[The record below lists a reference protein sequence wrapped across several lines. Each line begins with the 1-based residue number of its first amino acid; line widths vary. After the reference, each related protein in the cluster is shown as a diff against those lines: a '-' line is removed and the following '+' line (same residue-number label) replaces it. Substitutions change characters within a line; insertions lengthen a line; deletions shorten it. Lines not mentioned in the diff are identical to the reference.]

1 MKRILYEV
9 YGASAEKRA
18 LIERETIKID
28 LLATS
33 VDTQA
38 AGSKQKA
45 REGLI
50 TQNNF
55 VKYAEKH
62 PTMLWPVYTM
72 QRQLQMRLGGVGFW
86 KQATQQRQERA
97 QQNTALQYGNF
108 KSVISTI
115 QRQSSR
121 FVALPATE
129 EDGNKSSA
137 GVVAKDSAKSP
148 SLPGVDDDAR
158 SQGSIGSTGGRL
170 GRLRSRKSSRRIS
183 TGNQDAMAVAS
194 KTQESAYGSF

>member
-115 QRQSSR
+115 
-121 FVALPATE
+121 
-129 EDGNKSSA
+129 
-137 GVVAKDSAKSP
+137 
-148 SLPGVDDDAR
+148 
-158 SQGSIGSTGGRL
+158 
-170 GRLRSRKSSRRIS
+170 
-183 TGNQDAMAVAS
+183 
-194 KTQESAYGSF
+194 